1 MLTIN
6 KNYEFLFGDD
16 KSKDDTKNQI
26 AELCKKNKQTKII
39 QYEGPGICKSE
50 NVYKGVDK
58 ASGDIIIIYDADLTV
73 DFKDIEFAL
82 KILRNSNTD
91 FINCTRM
98 IYPQK
103 NKAMK
108 ILNFLETVFLPFYL
122 AYFSK
127 KLPILC
133 ANKNFYKKHWNKIKK
148 DNGKWGAKDLWG
160 DFDLLIGA
168 YKNNLKIS
176 EVPVIYYERTE
187 GQTKMTSLFSNTIR
201 MFWIVISAY
210 YKLRLKT

>member
-1 MLTIN
+1 M
-6 KNYEFLFGDD
+6 Y
-16 KSKDDTKNQI
+16 TKVLI
-26 AELCKKNKQTKII
+26 KHLVILLL
-39 QYEGPGICKSE
+39 YRR
-50 NVYKGVDK
+50 
-58 ASGDIIIIYDADLTV
+58 DLTV

-108 ILNFLETVFLPFYL
+108 ILNFWKQFFCHL
-122 AYFSK
+122 FSILFK
-127 KLPILC
+127 KLPIFVR
-133 ANKNFYKKHWNKIKK
+133 NKIFYKKHWNKIKK